1 MVVPSPTYKRAPS
14 EQLRALFT
22 DGKILSPVRE
32 LPHRAVGGHSHD
44 LHFRLNDEVC
54 VYRGLTVVLKIQRY
68 KKGGLKITPHA
79 NYTGESGSELL
90 AAHRDNDV
98 QGFREALNDYLVAVD
113 VSDSHTMYEGHVQL
127 RWSRVL
133 QPWVPFDREA
143 RLNYRSK
150 RHREES
156 KVFPEVKD
164 ASNELTRLYNRQT
177 EAEERWSKPKV
188 TGAKLDQLA
197 VDEKGRL
204 VLLEL
209 KDASKHN
216 AEVYYSPF
224 QLLQYVWEWHSALE
238 AVRNDLQAI
247 IDSRI
252 AVGLTPPDTPSLT
265 GGIRAAVGFGLD
277 KRSLEVKRRYG
288 KVLEVVNQH
297 LPNRVGPIET
307 WAFTCTGPGLANL
320 SGT

>member
-1 MVVPSPTYKRAPS
+1 
-14 EQLRALFT
+14 
-22 DGKILSPVRE
+22 
-32 LPHRAVGGHSHD
+32 
-44 LHFRLNDEVC
+44 
-54 VYRGLTVVLKIQRY
+54 
-68 KKGGLKITPHA
+68 
-79 NYTGESGSELL
+79 
-90 AAHRDNDV
+90 
-98 QGFREALNDYLVAVD
+98 
-113 VSDSHTMYEGHVQL
+113 MYEGHVQL